1 MCVVEEFDPV
11 LRQRFTGA
19 IKDCRGFTTRLFIK
33 RILGRYPR
41 AAHVFETEY
50 LGVASYVLNVIATL
64 FIRKVSTDRFEA
76 SCVELLFKFIRWQTI
91 CSCQLDILDF
101 EVAYLVKSTRYVFL
115 ELISQTV

>member
-11 LRQRFTGA
+11 FRQRFTGA

-33 RILGRYPR
+33 WVFVRYPC
-41 AAHVFETEY
+41 AAHVFETEN

-64 FIRKVSTDRFEA
+64 FIRKVSTDRFES
-76 SCVELLFKFIRWQTI
+76 SCVELLSKFTRWQAI

-101 EVAYLVKSTRYVFL
+101 EVGYLVKSTRYVFL
-115 ELISQTV
+115 ELISQAI